1 MPISSEDILAI
12 VVTEAG
18 IEPEKLRGEAT
29 LAELDIASLD
39 LVSIAFEIE
48 DKFGIEIA
56 TEDLKADMTL
66 AALVEHIRS
75 LHPA

>member
-18 IEPEKLRGEAT
+18 IAPDKLRPDAT

-39 LVSIAFEIE
+39 IVSIAFEIE
-48 DKFGIEIA
+48 DKFGVEIA
-56 TEDLKADMTL
+56 TDDLKADMTL
-66 AALVEHIRS
+66 GALVDHIRT
-75 LHPA
+75 LGPA